1 MNSDNCPLTIAL
13 KAINGKY
20 NPLIIRLL
28 FINGNM
34 RYNDILKEIDNIT
47 PKALSSSL
55 KKLLKNNIIEKE
67 YINNKFTYKLTDKG
81 LKLKNSIYDLEN
93 WQNKYI

>member
-20 NPLIIRLL
+20 EPLIIRLL
-28 FINGNM
+28 FINNNM
-34 RYNDILKEIDNIT
+34 RYNDILREIDNIT

-55 KKLLKNNIIEKE
+55 KKLLKNNIIEKD
-67 YINNKFTYKLTDKG
+67 YIKNKFVYKLTGKG
-81 LKLKNSIYDLEN
+81 LKLKNTIYDLEN
-93 WQNKYI
+93 WQNRNI